1 MKVAVV
7 LALVCLHLSSA
18 VTPDQALQE
27 EWKVGLQLYIGRNI
41 LHAKQTIVVWSWHHI
56 RKNIC

>member
-18 VTPDQALQE
+18 VTPDQALHE
-27 EWKVGLQLYIGRNI
+27 EWKVGLQLHI
-41 LHAKQTIVVWSWHHI
+41 LHAKQTIVESLYWI
-56 RKNIC
+56 FEKYLMGI

>member
-7 LALVCLHLSSA
+7 LALLCLHLSSA

-27 EWKVGLQLYIGRNI
+27 EWKVGLQLCI
-41 LHAKQTIVVWSWHHI
+41 LHAKQTIVNHRVTVLDI
-56 RKNIC
+56 

>member
-27 EWKVGLQLYIGRNI
+27 EWKVGLQLYI
-41 LHAKQTIVVWSWHHI
+41 LHAKQTIVESLYWI
-56 RKNIC
+56 FEKYLIGI

>member
-27 EWKVGLQLYIGRNI
+27 EWKVGLQLYI
-41 LHAKQTIVVWSWHHI
+41 LHAKQTIVVTVL
-56 RKNIC
+56 NI